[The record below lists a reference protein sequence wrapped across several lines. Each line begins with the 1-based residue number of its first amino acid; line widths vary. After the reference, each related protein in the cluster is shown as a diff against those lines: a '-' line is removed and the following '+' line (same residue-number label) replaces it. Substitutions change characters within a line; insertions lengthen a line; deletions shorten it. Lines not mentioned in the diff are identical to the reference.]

1 MKKTLLTISL
11 LLPSLALSDSVE
23 SFCAD
28 LVRNHNGLGYCSKE
42 KKAME
47 VAFDIGLNKIY
58 KRCFESQKYFSKHY
72 LGIKPKSRPRIEKQF
87 HKCVEVRKRD
97 NLVEQEDKDFLKF
110 LDRY

>member
-1 MKKTLLTISL
+1 MKILIFTIMFI
-11 LLPSLALSDSVE
+11 PSLVLSDSVE

-72 LGIKPKSRPRIEKQF
+72 LGITSKARPRIKKQF
-87 HKCVEVRKRD
+87 HKCVQVRKRD
-97 NLVEQEDKDFLKF
+97 ILEEQEDKDFLKI
-110 LDRY
+110 LDGY